1 MCCFRADLVT
11 GVDTELEGWKNNSSH
26 ENISQVWVL
35 LNFLYRCLQKKATKK
50 QSHTWTSSPK
60 RTELHE
66 DLNSFRLSQVP
77 MRERPTHPK
86 HNQQAGIYSFIT
98 HCKKRACILCRT
110 SWRRSFA
117 AAHVERQKAFSA
129 VGYCHPAMTSCVS
142 QVAAQNAAPCVWS
155 QSLPYGWCSHVMC
168 VSKCVLQ
175 QAWSRTEPASICA
188 KWRRS
193 ENMSPIPSL

>member
-1 MCCFRADLVT
+1 MRTSRKSEYFWTFCT
-11 GVDTELEGWKNNSSH
+11 GVCKRKQPKN
-26 ENISQVWVL
+26 
-35 LNFLYRCLQKKATKK
+35 
-50 QSHTWTSSPK
+50 SHTLEQALPKEQNFMKIWTPLDSLK
-60 RTELHE
+60 
-66 DLNSFRLSQVP
+66 FQW
-77 MRERPTHPK
+77 ERPTHPK

-98 HCKKRACILCRT
+98 GKKWACILCRT

-155 QSLPYGWCSHVMC
+155 QSSPYGWCSHVMY

>member
-1 MCCFRADLVT
+1 MRTSRKSEYFWTFCT
-11 GVDTELEGWKNNSSH
+11 GVCKRKQPKN
-26 ENISQVWVL
+26 
-35 LNFLYRCLQKKATKK
+35 

-86 HNQQAGIYSFIT
+86 HNQQAGIYSFLT
-98 HCKKRACILCRT
+98 CRKKQACILCRT
-110 SWRRSFA
+110 SWWRSFA

-129 VGYCHPAMTSCVS
+129 VGYCRLAMTSCVS
-142 QVAAQNAAPCVWS
+142 QVVAQNAAPCVWS

-193 ENMSPIPSL
+193 ENMSPFPSL